1 MAEKTN
7 EKAERQDNPDGIPQ
21 CDMMDHCSSGKDS
34 ASIVR
39 AG

>member
-7 EKAERQDNPDGIPQ
+7 EKAERQDNPGGIPQ
-21 CDMMDHCSSGKDS
+21 RDTMDHCSSGKDA
-34 ASIVR
+34 ASIVG